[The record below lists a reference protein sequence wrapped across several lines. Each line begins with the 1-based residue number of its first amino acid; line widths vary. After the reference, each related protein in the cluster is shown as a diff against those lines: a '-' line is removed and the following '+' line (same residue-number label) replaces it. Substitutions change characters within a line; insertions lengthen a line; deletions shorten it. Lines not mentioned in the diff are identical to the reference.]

1 MTSRSEILRRLP
13 AFNNE
18 VKVLIKDQD
27 TDDIIKAI
35 LKAHEAYKNDYDK
48 ICSLFYTG
56 DEISTARNVFNYIKK
71 NVKYVIESDDR
82 QMIKSPSGIFSTPSS
97 DCKNYALAIN
107 GIMDACRR
115 KYGFDCDLYF
125 RFAAYDGTNTPQHV
139 FAVMNTDKGEIWI
152 DPVLDEF
159 NEDRQPNYYK
169 DKKIKNMALMA
180 LSGIDPYENDQTALT
195 RSVGAFT
202 PPQPPKLTLAQGT
215 GLNVA
220 PLSTGG
226 GLSNLLQNAGGI
238 NNILQSGIASSAL
251 SLLPGGAIVAQILP
265 QLEKI
270 FPNIKPTDPTKDP
283 ANTDYGRRM
292 YLQMYPDVAASD
304 VYGPNPFTHYATF
317 GRKEGRYWFDNPSVT
332 KEVVDD
338 YLRRYPDLK
347 TGDWGSSVLQHYIA
361 YGQKE
366 GRSIKLSLTP
376 EQNAQIQQATSGY
389 VSAGPIF
396 PGGAPGAT
404 VETKKAGISPL
415 IILALVGAGAAIFLS
430 KKK

>member
-107 GIMDACRR
+107 GILDACRR

-125 RFAAYDGTNTPQHV
+125 RFAAYDGSNTPQHV

-195 RSVGAFT
+195 RNMGAFT
-202 PPQPPKLTLAQGT
+202 LPTPPKLTLAQGT
-215 GLNVA
+215 GLNVV
-220 PLSTGG
+220 PPTQFNLSSILSGGNISQLVQSSTSGGNILDIATTALSFTGPVGAAAGAAIQAVKSLFKKKPNRNDWVGWDALDLRMG
-226 GLSNLLQNAGGI
+226 GTPGSSVYYWIVNDGDSVENEA
-238 NNILQSGIASSAL
+238 NNILSYITNKPDGLKNVIDSAAS
-251 SLLPGGAIVAQILP
+251 QYR
-265 QLEKI
+265 
-270 FPNIKPTDPTKDP
+270 N
-283 ANTDYGRRM
+283 N
-292 YLQMYPDVAASD
+292 DVAD
-304 VYGPNPFTHYATF
+304 VLNKLYNKLTRGGYGNEATQ
-317 GRKEGRYWFDNPSVT
+317 T
-332 KEVVDD
+332 KQAIE
-338 YLRRYPDLK
+338 
-347 TGDWGSSVLQHYIA
+347 QA
-361 YGQKE
+361 
-366 GRSIKLSLTP
+366 LT
-376 EQNAQIQQATSGY
+376 QQATSGY

-404 VETKKAGISPL
+404 VETKKAGMSPL
-415 IILALVGAGAAIFLS
+415 IILALVGAGAAIFLR